1 MNANLK
7 SKLLLNLAKNKKDKG
22 FTLIELLVVIII
34 IGVLSAVAL
43 PNLLGQVGKARE
55 SEAKNAVGSFNRGQQ
70 AAFTEDGSFAGVGG
84 TGATAQANLN
94 SDLGV
99 GLELEFYE
107 PDAQTTGQLLMLNPS
122 RGTDNTRDYGGG
134 INYDSAA
141 RSFSTVV
148 CRMEDAVAN
157 TAMTD
162 AEITNEGNTSGT
174 ATMACGTTLASAVN

>member
-1 MNANLK
+1 MNNLK

-70 AAFTEDGSFAGVGG
+70 AEFVEDGAFAAVGDTG
-84 TGATAQANLN
+84 TTAVTNLN
-94 SDLGV
+94 QQLGV

-107 PDAQTTGQLLMLNPS
+107 KPDAQTAAQLLMLNS
-122 RGTDNTRDYGGG
+122 DRDTDGTRDYGGG
-134 INYDSAA
+134 INFDTND
-141 RSFSTVV
+141 RTFTTVV
-148 CRMEDAVAN
+148 CRMNDAAAA
-157 TAMTD
+157 TAMGND
-162 AEITNEGNTSGT
+162 DVVNEGT
-174 ATMACGTTLASAVN
+174 AAGATDMACAGSAGAVN

>member
-1 MNANLK
+1 MNSILK
-7 SKLLLNLAKNKKDKG
+7 SKLLFALNKNKKDKG

-70 AAFTEDGSFAGVGG
+70 AAFTEDGSFAAVGG
-84 TGATAQANLN
+84 TGTAAQAALN

-107 PDAQTTGQLLMLNPS
+107 PDAQTTGQLLMLNS
-122 RGTDNTRDYGGG
+122 DRGTDNTRDYGGG
-134 INYDSAA
+134 INYDPDA
-141 RSFSTVV
+141 RSFTTVV
-148 CRMEDAVAN
+148 CRMDDAAAN

-162 AEITNEGNTSGT
+162 SEVSNEAVTTGT
-174 ATMACGTTLASAVN
+174 AMACANSASAVN